1 MIEKVQIENFQSHKF
16 TVLEFDKGVNIIVG
30 KSDSGKSAIIRNLN
44 WIVNNRPTGN
54 SFIRHGVGVDECSTL
69 LSFYDKIPNISRVK
83 NKKENTYY
91 IDGDPL
97 KAVGTDVPEEVQTLL
112 NMSEINFQKQ
122 LDAPFLISNTAGDV
136 GRFLNRIVNI
146 DQIDTTLKKIES
158 MRRETLRNIDQA
170 SDRIDDLTKKISV
183 YDYVPELEKKVED
196 VVPLIKSVE
205 YLTDSYNKISDLHEK
220 IQAAEKAIKKLS
232 HIEKDNKKIKHLLTQ
247 AEELETKKIA
257 YETIVFKLK
266 QIKDVQHLIQQ
277 KKNEKKKAEDMY
289 KKLMPRQ
296 CPLCNQEIPE

>member
-1 MIEKVQIENFQSHKF
+1 MIKKVQTENFQSHKF
-16 TVLEFDKGVNIIVG
+16 TVLNFDKGVNIIVG

-54 SFIRHGVGVDECSTL
+54 SFIRHGVDECSTL
-69 LSFYDKIPNISRVK
+69 LSFYDKTPNISRIK

-91 IDGDPL
+91 IDSMAL

-112 NMSEINFQKQ
+112 NISEINFQKQ

-158 MRRETLRNIDQA
+158 IRRETLRNIDQA
-170 SDRIDDLTKKISV
+170 SDRIDTLTERISA
-183 YDYVPELEKKVED
+183 YDYVSEFEKKVED

-205 YLTDSYNKISDLHEK
+205 YLTDSYNKISDLYEK
-220 IQAAEKAIKKLS
+220 IQDAEKAIKKLS
-232 HIEKDNKKIKHLLTQ
+232 YIEKDNKKIKQLLVQ
-247 AEELETKKIA
+247 AEELESKQIA
-257 YETIVFKLK
+257 YETITFKLK
-266 QIKDVQHLIQQ
+266 QIKDTQHLIQQ

>member
-1 MIEKVQIENFQSHKF
+1 MIETLHINNFQSHKN
-16 TVLEFDKGVNIIVG
+16 TVLKFDKGVNIIVG
-30 KSDSGKSAIIRNLN
+30 KSDSGKSAIIRALN
-44 WIVNNRPTGN
+44 WIITNRPLSN
-54 SFIRHGVGVDECSTL
+54 DFFSHGVNECSTL
-69 LSFYDKIPNISRVK
+69 LTFHDKKIPNIFRIK

-91 IDGDPL
+91 VDNDPL
-97 KAVGTDVPEEVQTLL
+97 KAIGTDVPKEVQTLL

-122 LDAPFLISNTAGDV
+122 LDLPFLISNTAGDV

-158 MRRETLRNIDQA
+158 VRRETLRNIDHS
-170 SDRIDDLTKKISV
+170 SDRIDILTKKLSV
-183 YDYVPELEKKVED
+183 YDYVPEFEKKVED

-205 YLTDSYNKISDLHEK
+205 YLTDAYNKIKGLHEK

-232 HIEKDNKKIKHLLTQ
+232 YIEKDNKKIKRLLNQ
-247 AEELETKKIA
+247 AEELETKQIA
-257 YETIVFKLK
+257 YETIIFKLK
-266 QIKDVQHLIQQ
+266 QIKDTQHLIQQ

-296 CPLCNQEIPE
+296 CPLCNQEIRE